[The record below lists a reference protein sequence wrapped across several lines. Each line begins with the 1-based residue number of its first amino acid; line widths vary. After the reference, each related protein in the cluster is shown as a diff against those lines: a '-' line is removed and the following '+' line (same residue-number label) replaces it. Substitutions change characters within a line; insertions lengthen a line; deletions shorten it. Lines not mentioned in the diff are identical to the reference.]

1 MNGVLLK
8 CRKSST
14 LFKQEHEKHL
24 MEEGKQSGRRSNL
37 FFAGVEPQA
46 FNIL

>member
-24 MEEGKQSGRRSNL
+24 VEEVKQSGRRSDL
-37 FFAGVEPQA
+37 LFAGVEPQA